1 MGILNCPFV
10 FIRSLL
16 PSLTTIVKEELFLV
30 SNYNFSWKD
39 LQEMDTLTKNIFIDL
54 CLNYLLKNKDK

>member
-1 MGILNCPFV
+1 MEILNCPFV